1 MTTIVKRFVSA
12 LSISILEQNFA
23 PKSCV
28 KIVVVN
34 LYQNV

>member
-12 LSISILEQNFA
+12 FSISILERKFA

-28 KIVVVN
+28 KNVVN
-34 LYQNV
+34 LDQNV